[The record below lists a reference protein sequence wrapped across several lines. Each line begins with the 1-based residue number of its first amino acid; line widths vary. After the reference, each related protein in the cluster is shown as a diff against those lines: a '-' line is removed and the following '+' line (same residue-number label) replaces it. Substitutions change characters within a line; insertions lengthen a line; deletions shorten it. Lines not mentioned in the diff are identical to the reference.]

1 MEDITNLIDKVKDG
15 NNVEAGKAFNTLM
28 ADKVSAALD
37 AKKIDIASNLK
48 AKEVETQ
55 EEE

>member
-1 MEDITNLIDKVKDG
+1 MEDINNLIDKVKDG
-15 NNVEAGKAFNTLM
+15 NNVEASKAFNTLM

-37 AKKIDIASNLK
+37 AKKMDIASNLK
-48 AKEVETQ
+48 AKEGETQ